1 MPFKNHNPICFYNP
15 QKDCE
20 KSKHL
25 SEKMYILD
33 KYQATSLISNL
44 ANEKRKYE
52 DIYFV
57 RQALVLCVST
67 THQCMK
73 LHRLRG

>member
-25 SEKMYILD
+25 SEKCIFW
-33 KYQATSLISNL
+33 TNLISNL

-52 DIYFV
+52 DISFV